1 MMVMS
6 DSESILHL
14 LKRKAA
20 RAAVYGTIIAYC
32 AIIVATLA
40 VSYLSTQSIT
50 LESITHTQKTNPVLW
65 LLDLMPFVFAFWG
78 QYVGS
83 VVAREADALIVNT
96 TYTLRNQTAML
107 QRQIEQVD
115 KYDRLT
121 HLPNRNQF
129 LQELNQKIQKA
140 GREHNSPDSLIKSI
154 SDYITKGGDSLSH
167 PSVVLLGV
175 DNFQEINSALGS
187 HHGDALLQQIST
199 RLQDTFHRSDMLIA
213 RINGDDFALLEPQG
227 RNESDIIDLAR
238 NLRELF
244 SLSFNLNGIAV
255 MVDISIGISIYP
267 QHGDTAEE
275 LLQHAEVAMYMCR
288 KQKREYTFYTPRL
301 DTHGLDDLLLKTEIH
316 RALENNELCLH
327 FQPKINCLNQVKEVE
342 ALVRWNHPQ
351 KGLIPPD
358 KFIPIIVQKRLNR
371 ELLQSILSMALA
383 QARAWKESNIA
394 LRIALNLT
402 AFDLLEPDLPE
413 IIGEKLHEYGLQAN
427 VLKLE
432 ITETTLVEN
441 QEVTMR
447 TLTKLHEMGIPTSI
461 DDFGTGYSS
470 LSYLSTLPVDEI
482 KIDRTFVM
490 DMVNNSRNDKIVQAI
505 IALAHSLSL
514 DTVAEGVENARTMGE
529 LKKMDCDFLQG
540 YHISRPLNA
549 RDFTAWLK
557 AWEKPAHSKAA

>member
-1 MMVMS
+1 MS

-40 VSYLSTQSIT
+40 ASYLSMQSIT

-65 LLDLMPFVFAFWG
+65 LLDLMPFVFAIWG

-96 TYTLRNQTAML
+96 TFMLRNQTAML
-107 QRQIEQVD
+107 RRQIEQVN
-115 KYDRLT
+115 KYDKLT

-129 LQELNQKIQKA
+129 LQELGQKIQKV
-140 GREHNSPDSLIKSI
+140 GKEHNSPDSFIKSI
-154 SDYITKGGDSLSH
+154 SNYITKGRDSLSH
-167 PSVVLLGV
+167 PTVVLLGI

-187 HHGDALLQQIST
+187 RHGDALLQQISS
-199 RLQDTFHRSDMLIA
+199 RLQHVFQHSDMLIA
-213 RINGDDFALLEPQG
+213 RINGDDFALLESKG
-227 RNESDIIDLAR
+227 RNEPGIIDLAKQ
-238 NLRELF
+238 LRESFNLA
-244 SLSFNLNGIAV
+244 FNLNGIAV

-288 KQKREYTFYTPRL
+288 KQKREYTFYTPKL
-301 DTHGLDDLLLKTEIH
+301 DTCGLDDLLLKTEIH

-327 FQPKINCLNQVKEVE
+327 FQPKINCRNQVKEVE
-342 ALVRWNHPQ
+342 ALVRWKHPK

-371 ELLQSILSMALA
+371 ELLQCILSMAFA
-383 QARAWKESNIA
+383 QARAWKESSIA

-402 AFDLLEPDLPE
+402 AFDLMEPDLPD
-413 IIGEKLHEYGLQAN
+413 IIEKKLREYDLKAN

-441 QEVTMR
+441 QEVAMR
-447 TLTKLHEMGIPTSI
+447 TLTRLHEMGIPTSI

-470 LSYLSTLPVDEI
+470 LSYLSTLPIDEI

-490 DMVNNSRNDKIVQAI
+490 DMINNRRNDKIVQAI

-514 DTVAEGVENARTMGE
+514 DTVAEGVEDARTMGE

-549 RDFTAWLK
+549 KDFTAWLK
-557 AWEKPAHSKAA
+557 TWEKPSRARAA